1 MERRDDAPLPRVEF
15 DQVRG
20 APKAPL
26 SNASQS
32 ESNWR
37 GELLP
42 PCIFEKGRY
51 TSACLVWAEPGL
63 SKRAATRPP
72 AWSGLSQDFSE
83 E

>member
-42 PCIFEKGRY
+42 PRIY
-51 TSACLVWAEPGL
+51 
-63 SKRAATRPP
+63 SKRAAT
-72 AWSGLSQDFSE
+72 
-83 E
+83 